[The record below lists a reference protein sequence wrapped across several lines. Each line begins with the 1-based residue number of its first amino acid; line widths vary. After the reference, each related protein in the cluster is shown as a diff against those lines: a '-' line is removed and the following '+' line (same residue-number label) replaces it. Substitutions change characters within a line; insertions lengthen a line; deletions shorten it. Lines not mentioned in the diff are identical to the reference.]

1 MINEDGRL
9 VLHGVI
15 PGKSRDRKLLWK
27 ASMYKSHGS
36 HYATLEKGQ
45 LVIYRG
51 TPDRPEASPFKTPS
65 VFGPGPYILGITV
78 SKKLV
83 IAGEVKGREPEIVWR
98 SN

>member
-1 MINEDGRL
+1 MY
-9 VLHGVI
+9 
-15 PGKSRDRKLLWK
+15 RDP
-27 ASMYKSHGS
+27 HGS

-51 TPDRPEASPFKTPS
+51 TPDHPEATPFKTPS
-65 VFGPGPYILGITV
+65 VSGPGPYILGITV

-83 IAGEVKGREPEIVWR
+83 IAREVEGKKRETVWT